1 MSFSVTALHPL
12 STENTIRFR
21 KIQYMKFKSA
31 IIALI
36 SLLTVCGCAAEQSN
50 LQKYPEI
57 AQSDFAILGQSYA
70 YVMDI
75 SEEGELKRLCSI
87 PLDINSRKLMDWAFV
102 KGNDCVYSYSSAN
115 SDITVNLVRI
125 DNNDYSVREKKLD
138 EYGIY

>member
-1 MSFSVTALHPL
+1 
-12 STENTIRFR
+12 
-21 KIQYMKFKSA
+21 MKFKSA

>member
-1 MSFSVTALHPL
+1 MDTFLQVLFERLISFAAASLGNCSL

-102 KGNDCVYSYSSAN
+102 
-115 SDITVNLVRI
+115 
-125 DNNDYSVREKKLD
+125 
-138 EYGIY
+138 